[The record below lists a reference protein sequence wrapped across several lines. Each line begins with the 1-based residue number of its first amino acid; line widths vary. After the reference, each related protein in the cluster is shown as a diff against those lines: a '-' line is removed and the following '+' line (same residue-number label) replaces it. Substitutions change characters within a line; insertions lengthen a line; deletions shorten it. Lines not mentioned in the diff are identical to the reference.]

1 MKHFQAP
8 LFFLALLG
16 MMSFTGV
23 PIQEETILE
32 TVTYG
37 TCGCEGQVSTAP
49 QVELTLNPDHTFHY
63 TNAADPG
70 HKLDLNGNWT
80 MQGKRVVLT
89 NDSNTKTR
97 FHSSWKLDKNQ
108 TCIVS
113 RKGLNFMR
121 LCNVKACK

>member
-1 MKHFQAP
+1 MRHFQASF
-8 LFFLALLG
+8 FFLALLG
-16 MMSFTGV
+16 MMSFTGIPV
-23 PIQEETILE
+23 QEETILE

-37 TCGCEGQVSTAP
+37 VCGCEGQVSAGP
-49 QVELTLNPDHTFHY
+49 QVELTLNPDHTFY
-63 TNAADPG
+63 YRNAADPG
-70 HKLDLNGNWT
+70 RKLEINGHWT

-89 NDSNTKTR
+89 DASNAKTR

-113 RKGLNFMR
+113 RKGLNFIR

>member
-1 MKHFQAP
+1 MKHFQVP
-8 LFFLALLG
+8 FFCLALLG

-23 PIQEETILE
+23 PVQEKTILE

-37 TCGCEGQVSTAP
+37 ACACEGQVSAGP
-49 QVELTLNPDHTFHY
+49 QVELTLRPDHSFQYINTS
-63 TNAADPG
+63 DPS
-70 HKLDLNGNWT
+70 HKLDLSGHWI

-89 NDSNTKTR
+89 DDSNAKTS

-113 RKGLNFMR
+113 RKGLNFIR
-121 LCNVKACK
+121 LCDLKACK